1 MRAKVR
7 LITLT
12 DVNEFVKDCIE
23 ANMEY
28 NDKVVLTDSDNNYRT
43 NGQSLLGALVSL
55 EWGDTYVEYAD
66 PRTYTK
72 LKKFIKE

>member
-55 EWGDTYVEYAD
+55 EWTDTYVEYED

>member
-1 MRAKVR
+1 
-7 LITLT
+7 
-12 DVNEFVKDCIE
+12 
-23 ANMEY
+23 MEY
-28 NDKVVLTDSDNNYRT
+28 NDRVVLTDSDNNYRT

-55 EWGDTYVEYAD
+55 EWGDTYVEYED